1 MCYRANAAFT
11 LYGVKSGASDHGCH
25 EKTYINSFLTTTGVG
40 ALMSAIEEAGSYT
53 FNTAYGDG
61 GGDDGGGDDDG
72 AIVVTAECSSDFYHV
87 GDDDH
92 KDDDGACNGD
102 DAVDDA
108 VDGDEDGDED
118 GNDDGACGDDDD
130 DDDQPDDHATR
141 QHLYRMY
148 QDATS
153 YTVGCFGKD
162 FSYNSFQGAYCDGSW
177 TTGVVHKLSSFN
189 EEIKSVGCVA
199 IYDAANGI
207 DAATEL
213 LSNYADA
220 CSLRQY
226 PDRCPDPY
234 GKLKKYTNRIEG
246 STGSLTTTLRKRFLA
261 KSTMWLAYIIGIFLM
276 IASCYV
282 TGKAVQGSESKRSE
296 MGISDSIVSLDVTK
310 NPIKLVGVGVV
321 KTASLMK
328 ERVTSFAEATKDGIK
343 EEPTIDLP
351 TIEETP
357 SEGDAPAET
366 FKDESFTTG
375 RKYKRPRLA
384 RLSKRLFRKKNKA

>member
-11 LYGVKSGASDHGCH
+11 LYGVKSGASDDGCH
-25 EKTYINSFLTTTGVG
+25 EGTYINSFLTTTGVG

-53 FNTAYGDG
+53 FNTAYA
-61 GGDDGGGDDDG
+61 DDGGDDDG
-72 AIVVTAECSSDFYHV
+72 GADDGGNVVTASCSSDYYHV
-87 GDDDH
+87 DDD
-92 KDDDGACNGD
+92 
-102 DAVDDA
+102 
-108 VDGDEDGDED
+108 DEN
-118 GNDDGACGDDDD
+118 NDDGEP
-130 DDDQPDDHATR
+130 QEHATR
-141 QHLYRMY
+141 KHLSRMY

-213 LSNYADA
+213 LSNYANA

-234 GKLKKYTNRIEG
+234 GKLRKYTNRIEG

-261 KSTMWLAYIIGIFLM
+261 KSTMWTGYIIGIFLM

-296 MGISDSIVSLDVTK
+296 MGISGSIVSLDVTEK
-310 NPIKLVGVGVV
+310 NPVKLVGIGIV

-328 ERVTSFAEATKDGIK
+328 ERVTSFAEATKDGTK
-343 EEPTIDLP
+343 AEPTIDLP